1 MLFCLIKCMLAES
14 FFKVSK
20 SMIFFSLKNA
30 TDTLLPNR
38 YPRIIVPF
46 PCSSIN
52 DKKTVTS

>member
-1 MLFCLIKCMLAES
+1 MLFCLIKCMLAEI

-38 YPRIIVPF
+38 CPRIIIPF
-46 PCSSIN
+46 PCSGVN